1 MCQYQRVGPGEV
13 TPAGAWH
20 PAGIRFTHVR
30 QEGSWRPGDA
40 QLGWIIENRVDE
52 AYILSWPGQLE
63 TYVPLHD
70 TGGYDR
76 GRAPLGSYD
85 FRLDQIKGTA
95 SIYLK
100 DHVEIGFTT
109 AALHPNPNLDFTFV
123 DFHLPTRELIDPAW
137 LVPSENLADVCTPAA
152 DAQRRGPRWLF
163 AANRSGLARDR
174 AAKYQVAIR
183 ELAAARRWSILP
195 PKSPAVGV
203 SANPIETGTFFER
216 HFDST
221 FLEVATGD
229 EVLMAAAPDNFGRH
243 RLAFSKESGR
253 WASIA
258 IHGSAA
264 TNSSNLIQ
272 ANVHAATFFPH
283 PRHYILIQHFDRVRA
298 EWYPWSWFLSS
309 TDFAKLAAGKGPY
322 LLFTTTLNPQRVNR
336 WTPYRIPT
344 NGAATAFL
352 SALQRPGMRRAA

>member
-1 MCQYQRVGPGEV
+1 VLQ
-13 TPAGAWH
+13 A
-20 PAGIRFTHVR
+20 
-30 QEGSWRPGDA
+30 GSWRPGEA

-52 AYILSWPGQLE
+52 AYILSWPGRLE

-76 GRAPLGSYD
+76 ARAPLGSYD
-85 FRLDQIKGTA
+85 YRLDQIKGTA
-95 SIYLK
+95 SVYLK
-100 DHVEIGFTT
+100 DQVEIGFTT
-109 AALHPNPNLDFTFV
+109 AALHADPRLDFTFV

-137 LVPSENLADVCTPAA
+137 LVPSEKLEEVCTPAA
-152 DAQRRGPRWLF
+152 DGRRRGPRWLF
-163 AANRSGLARDR
+163 TGNRSGLARDR
-174 AAKYQVAIR
+174 AARYQVAIR

-195 PKSPAVGV
+195 PKSSAVKL
-203 SANPIETGTFFER
+203 SPNPIETGTFFER
-216 HFDST
+216 HFDAT
-221 FLEVATGD
+221 FLEAASGD

-243 RLAFSKESGR
+243 RLAVSKASAR

-264 TNSSNLIQ
+264 SNSAHLIQ
-272 ANVHAATFFPH
+272 ANIHAATFFPH
-283 PRHYILIQHFDRVRA
+283 PRHYILVQHYDRQGA
-298 EWYPWSWFLSS
+298 AWHPWSWFIPS

-344 NGAATAFL
+344 STAATTFQ
-352 SALQRPGMRRAA
+352 SALHRSTSRRAA

>member
-1 MCQYQRVGPGEV
+1 VEQ
-13 TPAGAWH
+13 A
-20 PAGIRFTHVR
+20 
-30 QEGSWRPGDA
+30 GSWRPGDA

-63 TYVPLHD
+63 TYLPIHD
-70 TGGYDR
+70 TGGFDR
-76 GRAPLGSYD
+76 ARAPLGSYD

-95 SIYLK
+95 STYLK
-100 DHVEIGFTT
+100 NQVEIAFTT
-109 AALHPNPNLDFTFV
+109 AALHPNPILDFTFV

-137 LVPSENLADVCTPAA
+137 LVPSDKLADVCTPAG
-152 DAQRRGPRWLF
+152 DARRRGPRWLF
-163 AANRSGLARDR
+163 TANRSGLARDR

-195 PKSPAVGV
+195 SKSVIAAV

-216 HFDST
+216 HFDAA
-221 FLEVATGD
+221 FLEAASGD
-229 EVLMAAAPDNFGRH
+229 EILLAAAPDNFGRH

-264 TNSSNLIQ
+264 TNATHLIQ
-272 ANVHAATFFPH
+272 ANIHAATFFPH
-283 PRHYILIQHFDRVRA
+283 PRHYILVQHYDRGCG
-298 EWYPWSWFLSS
+298 EWHPWSWFIPS

-322 LLFTTTLNPQRVNR
+322 LLFTTTLNPQRTNR

-344 NGAATAFL
+344 SSTATAVQ
-352 SALQRPGMRRAA
+352 SALHRSTSRKSPSPARGGGSGWGL

>member
-1 MCQYQRVGPGEV
+1 
-13 TPAGAWH
+13 
-20 PAGIRFTHVR
+20 VR
-30 QEGSWRPGDA
+30 QAGSWRPGDA

-63 TYVPLHD
+63 TYLPIHD
-70 TGGYDR
+70 TGGFDR
-76 GRAPLGSYD
+76 ARAPLGSFD

-95 SIYLK
+95 STYLK
-100 DHVEIGFTT
+100 NQVEIAFTT
-109 AALHPNPNLDFTFV
+109 AALHPNRILDFTFV

-137 LVPSENLADVCTPAA
+137 LVPSDKLADVCTPAGEA
-152 DAQRRGPRWLF
+152 RRRGPRWLF
-163 AANRSGLARDR
+163 TANRSGLARDR

-195 PKSPAVGV
+195 SKSVIAAV
-203 SANPIETGTFFER
+203 SANPIESGTFFER
-216 HFDST
+216 HFDAA
-221 FLEVATGD
+221 FLEAASGD
-229 EVLMAAAPDNFGRH
+229 EILLAAAPDNFCRH

-264 TNSSNLIQ
+264 TNATQLIQ
-272 ANVHAATFFPH
+272 ANIHAATFFPH
-283 PRHYILIQHFDRVRA
+283 PSHYILVQHYDRGRG
-298 EWYPWSWFLSS
+298 EWHPWSWFIPS

-344 NGAATAFL
+344 SSNATAFQ
-352 SALQRPGMRRAA
+352 SALKRSSPRRAA

>member
-1 MCQYQRVGPGEV
+1 
-13 TPAGAWH
+13 
-20 PAGIRFTHVR
+20 VR
-30 QEGSWRPGDA
+30 QTGSWRPPDA

-76 GRAPLGSYD
+76 ARAPLGSYD
-85 FRLDQIKGTA
+85 FRLDQIKGTG
-95 SIYLK
+95 SVYLK
-100 DHVEIGFTT
+100 DQVEIGFTT
-109 AALHPNPNLDFTFV
+109 PALRPHRNLDFTFV
-123 DFHLPTRELIDPAW
+123 DFHLPARELIDPAW
-137 LVPSENLADVCTPAA
+137 LVPSGELADVCTAA
-152 DAQRRGPRWLF
+152 GEGRGRGPRWLF
-163 AANRSGLARDR
+163 TANRSGLARDR

-195 PKSPAVGV
+195 PKRANSPSPLAGEGRGGGSLPRV

-221 FLEVATGD
+221 FLEMATGD

-243 RLAFSKESGR
+243 RLALSKESGR

-272 ANVHAATFFPH
+272 ANIHAATFFPH

-298 EWYPWSWFLSS
+298 EWYPWSWFMRS
-309 TDFAKLAAGKGPY
+309 TDFAKLATGRGRY
-322 LLFTTTLNPQRVNR
+322 LLFTTTLNPQKVNR
-336 WTPYRIPT
+336 WTTYRIPT
-344 NGAATAFL
+344 ASAATAFL
-352 SALQRPGMRRAA
+352 SALQRPGLRRAA